1 MLGVESFREADA
13 CVVCEVD
20 RGLLRG
26 DDVFEVRRGLN
37 TWVGILELDIVD
49 CARDDG
55 PVLDLVCPDEFLR
68 RPVGAGLADFA
79 GSCEFKR
86 EASAGDSR
94 ELISIIPAP
103 PNVTRFRRHPTR
115 TTVATLFL

>member
-68 RPVGAGLADFA
+68 RPDGAGLAVFV
-79 GSCEFKR
+79 GPCEFKR

-94 ELISIIPAP
+94 ELISIISAPA
-103 PNVTRFRRHPTR
+103 NVPRFRRHPAR
-115 TTVATLFL
+115 TTMATLSL